1 MRKRTIR
8 ASEISTY
15 LYCKRAWSYQ
25 REGRE
30 SQNLTEMAAGTEYH
44 HRHGKALLHTLL
56 LRSTAWLCLISA
68 LTLAVIWLIQRVYP

>member
-8 ASEISTY
+8 ASEIGTY

-30 SQNLTEMAAGTEYH
+30 TQNLAEMAAGTEYH
-44 HRHGKALLHTLL
+44 HQHGKALFRTLL
-56 LRSTAWLCLISA
+56 LRSAAWLFLIAA
-68 LTLAVIWLIQRVYP
+68 LVLVVIWLTQQVYP